1 MTPVTMYD
9 MSVHTRQRAVRR
21 QLTLPADV
29 DARLR
34 QIAAER
40 GESQS
45 AIVAEAI
52 RNLPE
57 PSDQL
62 ARMLAFVGTIKGGG
76 TEPLGRMVDEIVYGE
91 PREQPD

>member
-1 MTPVTMYD
+1 
-9 MSVHTRQRAVRR
+9 
-21 QLTLPADV
+21 LPADV

-62 ARMLAFVGTIKGGG
+62 ARMLAFAGTIKGGG
-76 TEPLGRMVDEIVYGE
+76 TEPLGRMVDEIVYG
-91 PREQPD
+91 PRREQPD

>member
-1 MTPVTMYD
+1 
-9 MSVHTRQRAVRR
+9 
-21 QLTLPADV
+21 V

-45 AIVAEAI
+45 AIAAEAI

-62 ARMLAFVGTIKGGG
+62 ARMLSFAGAIKGGG
-76 TEPLGRMVDEIVYGE
+76 TEPLGRMVDEIVS
-91 PREQPD
+91 